1 MSTTVTAVVEDIP
14 PPSPLFVYGVTK
26 RTMMSLPIEL
36 IEMITSWLRRPE
48 LLSTCLTS
56 KVLNS
61 LGTRYLYRQVTR
73 LDRLQTI
80 RFLRSLTVNPD
91 DERTLKRAAH
101 VRSIF
106 FDFSPCRVTA
116 NLLRLLHRA
125 LRSFVSLKSLSLE
138 FGMQDNHYSLAWFLL
153 DCPFQLRSFT
163 TSIRCDDTLAAF
175 IEGQRKLEELV
186 LRGFQTTSPFVLSP
200 EALPRL
206 NAFRTVH
213 AGVPVLKQVM
223 TGRPIEAVS
232 LSLFQEDMFE
242 PLDTLL
248 LSVTQ
253 VKRLT
258 IMSLGDTPPDLL
270 LPEISARL
278 PGLEALL
285 IVVLM
290 ARYTYV
296 SRHVLYTFIPLLTF
310 LLLYSRIICFVQLNI
325 SSPFLPCVTSHS

>member
-1 MSTTVTAVVEDIP
+1 
-14 PPSPLFVYGVTK
+14 
-26 RTMMSLPIEL
+26 MMSLPIEL

-48 LLSTCLTS
+48 LLSICLTS

-278 PGLEALL
+278 PGLEALH

-296 SRHVLYTFIPLLTF
+296 SRHVLYIFLPLLTF

>member
-48 LLSTCLTS
+48 LLSICLTS

-278 PGLEALL
+278 PGLEALH

-296 SRHVLYTFIPLLTF
+296 SRHVLYIFLPLLTF